1 MAASISFQRLRRTC
15 IGFTLL
21 AGLGLP
27 QATIAATICALGPP
41 SDALTSE
48 VRAMREC
55 LSLLSRYDGKPDAD
69 GRVYGRYGEVLLAVD
84 SAGAYRYY
92 EDSDSWVR
100 FAGAEGW
107 APTAMRDI
115 APPQKDAAVAATSEP
130 PMADL
135 KDPPA
140 TPEVPLD
147 DPQPAS
153 KTFTEAPPAQAAAA
167 STDLLIKETG
177 ADEAPT
183 MHAAPAAAPEGGL
196 AADIAATADA
206 AAVAQQAPQEPKAPR
221 LPIIRR
227 DPSGNREVDFV
238 DAGKVA
244 DEQDQTVFLCQ
255 FRGRDGWQSSNDY
268 SLEAC
273 AARVRTAHQQGD
285 DPATPTSGYWN
296 GIYIAVWHDATY
308 ISRSAGKAW
317 TAHPETQ
324 EAEAGEAQ

>member
-1 MAASISFQRLRRTC
+1 MVATISFKGLRGIC
-15 IGFTLL
+15 IGCTLIV
-21 AGLGLP
+21 GLGLP
-27 QATIAATICALGPP
+27 QATIAATICELGPP
-41 SDALTSE
+41 GDALTSE
-48 VRAMREC
+48 VRALREC

-69 GRVYGRYGEVLLAVD
+69 GRVYGRYGDVLLAVD

-92 EDSDSWVR
+92 EDSQSWVR

-115 APPQKDAAVAATSEP
+115 APPQKDTVVAATSEP

-135 KDPPA
+135 KDPPV
-140 TPEVPLD
+140 TPEGELGD
-147 DPQPAS
+147 LLPAS
-153 KTFTEAPPAQAAAA
+153 EPLTEASPDEAAAA
-167 STDLLIKETG
+167 SSELIIEASGAEETATMQAAPTG
-177 ADEAPT
+177 A
-183 MHAAPAAAPEGGL
+183 PERAL
-196 AADIAATADA
+196 AADMATTADA
-206 AAVAQQAPQEPKAPR
+206 TAVAEKAPPEPKAPR

-227 DPSGNREVDFV
+227 DASGNREVDFI

-255 FRGRDGWQSSNDY
+255 FRDRDGWQSSNDY

-273 AARVRTAHQQGD
+273 AARVRSAHQQGD

-296 GIYIAVWHDATY
+296 GIYISVWHDATY

-317 TAHPETQ
+317 TALPEAQEADAGETQ
-324 EAEAGEAQ
+324 